1 MPLRHPTPPLSP
13 TLKQI
18 ISHIGNAVYPPIAST
33 HATSISIIPIS
44 FILYQAAKE
53 TQPKSPGF
61 HCSTFLGFFHFRALK
76 VGKEHLDN
84 SWSPSGHLTRHMPA
98 GMGVSADDLR
108 PSLIWKDVVM
118 IHVSAANDKRKS
130 GLYHLRASVP
140 AVLVLSHCISQF
152 KIVS

>member
-1 MPLRHPTPPLSP
+1 
-13 TLKQI
+13 
-18 ISHIGNAVYPPIAST
+18 
-33 HATSISIIPIS
+33 
-44 FILYQAAKE
+44 
-53 TQPKSPGF
+53 
-61 HCSTFLGFFHFRALK
+61 
-76 VGKEHLDN
+76 
-84 SWSPSGHLTRHMPA
+84 MPA